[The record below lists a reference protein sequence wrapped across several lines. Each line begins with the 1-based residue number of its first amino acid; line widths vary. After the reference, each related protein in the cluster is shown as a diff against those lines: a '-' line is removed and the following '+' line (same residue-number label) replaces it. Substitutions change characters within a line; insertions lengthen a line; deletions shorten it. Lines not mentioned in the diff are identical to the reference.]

1 MTSSKSPYT
10 PLELPLIPSPFLYH
24 NKSREQPHG
33 IDDGNFNGAKSL
45 AIGCGQELHEP
56 GFKSYKAVPVS
67 LNEGI
72 DQTFALPGDHSRLI
86 LNNEHE
92 FISAALPDMSWAIPA
107 RVSTVKS
114 PDSDTLVPTSH
125 HLTRLQNTEK
135 SHPAILVA
143 LHLKA
148 DVQAHQS

>member
-1 MTSSKSPYT
+1 MTNSNSPYT

-33 IDDGNFNGAKSL
+33 IDNKNSTGAKSL
-45 AIGCGQELHEP
+45 AIGCGQEPHEP
-56 GFKSYKAVPVS
+56 DFKSYKATPMS

-72 DQTFALPGDHSRLI
+72 GQTFALQTTILRLI

-107 RVSTVKS
+107 RASTVAS
-114 PDSDTLVPTSH
+114 PDSEYTRAY
-125 HLTRLQNTEK
+125 LT
-135 SHPAILVA
+135 PPD
-143 LHLKA
+143 KA
-148 DVQAHQS
+148 AEH

>member
-1 MTSSKSPYT
+1 M
-10 PLELPLIPSPFLYH
+10 
-24 NKSREQPHG
+24 
-33 IDDGNFNGAKSL
+33 
-45 AIGCGQELHEP
+45 
-56 GFKSYKAVPVS
+56 S